1 MATISNKQLKNIYV
15 FFGFFYGKYK
25 KFVQVAVDLGGVI
38 AKWKLDLVY
47 GGSQL
52 YTEGCQ
58 RLSQK
63 LFSFEEAKCYVSFQK
78 P

>member
-1 MATISNKQLKNIYV
+1 MTIISNKQLKNIYV
-15 FFGFFYGKYK
+15 LFEFCYEKYK

-38 AKWKLDLVY
+38 AKRKLHIVY

-63 LFSFEEAKCYVSFQK
+63 LFSFEEAKCYASFQK
-78 P
+78 L